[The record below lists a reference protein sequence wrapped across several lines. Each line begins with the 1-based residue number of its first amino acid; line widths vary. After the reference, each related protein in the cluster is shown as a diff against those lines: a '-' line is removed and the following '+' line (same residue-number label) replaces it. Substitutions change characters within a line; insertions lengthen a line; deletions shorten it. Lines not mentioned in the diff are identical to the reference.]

1 MCLMSLAEA
10 NIAFCAPSHRHRRVP
25 NTIHPFRLKERRARD
40 AVHAKWDAMQNNRL
54 RRRISNLSSDQ
65 KTYRVLHCCGL
76 RCNAVFCGG
85 DVSVAE
91 TTFIQAFAAGPG
103 VR

>member
-1 MCLMSLAEA
+1 VSDELSRSKYCFLRAE
-10 NIAFCAPSHRHRRVP
+10 PSTSACTEHDP
-25 NTIHPFRLKERRARD
+25 PFRLKERRARD
-40 AVHAKWDAMQNNRL
+40 AAHAKWDAMQKNRL

-65 KTYRVLHCCGL
+65 KTYRVLQCCGL

-91 TTFIQAFAAGPG
+91 TTFIQAFAAGPR